1 MHRANN
7 SPLKRFHRSSGN
19 PGPRALGRPS
29 FLHLFQS
36 LLTSVFLFSRAPF
49 PLAPKIAHVIASTFS
64 RKAANKSTSNDP
76 FVQSTGLDGVR
87 ASRNSF
93 VVFEETGLDSR
104 RCRCAM
110 FDYRGDRRFICR
122 YLVITGLW
130 IFVRIYILMNVIGE
144 IGSKYGCA
152 QRVS

>member
-1 MHRANN
+1 MATLYFNVDGLRSSLCPGQRTVCLGSAMHRANN
-7 SPLKRFHRSSGN
+7 SPLKRFHRSPGN
-19 PGPRALGRPS
+19 PGPLALRQPS

-76 FVQSTGLDGVR
+76 FVRSFVQSTGHDGVR
-87 ASRNSF
+87 DSRNSF

-104 RCRCAM
+104 CSHCSTINSLDDEHFVCR
-110 FDYRGDRRFICR
+110 
-122 YLVITGLW
+122 
-130 IFVRIYILMNVIGE
+130 
-144 IGSKYGCA
+144 S
-152 QRVS
+152 